1 MGERGPNSFWCLF
14 FQARTFFI
22 SHQMVLTME
31 KMRATTVT
39 TRKAPS
45 TCDSQSVDRG
55 CPCGET

>member
-1 MGERGPNSFWCLF
+1 MVDVLVGVVTGSDERRESGTNSFWCLF

-22 SHQMVLTME
+22 SHHMVLTME

-45 TCDSQSVDRG
+45 T
-55 CPCGET
+55 